1 MMRKI
6 VEAAITMVMTRE
18 SSIILAASPQLVKA
32 TEGAVASYLAR
43 IITCDAQ
50 RPEHSYY
57 R

>member
-1 MMRKI
+1 MTRKI

-18 SSIILAASPQLVKA
+18 SIILAASPQLVKA